1 MDTVIFETDNAIF
14 SFDLAD
20 VQDLL
25 SCYSSEHQVE
35 EATDLLRF
43 LESSSEDPKKIPIEN
58 DYFGYIALDLFNN
71 GNGSVFCKS
80 CQKTYQAKQLQ
91 SFPLGF
97 GESPFT
103 IHSIKKGGFFKRLF
117 GQRTK
122 RMGMMGGKEFKCP
135 EGHELIFMRR
145 YVPILEIDAL
155 RYPLGCWKSWR
166 IPIPKIRF
174 EK

>member
-1 MDTVIFETDNAIF
+1 MTTVIFETDNAIF

-35 EATDLLRF
+35 EATDLLKV
-43 LESSSEDPKKIPIEN
+43 LESMPGDIRKVPPEN
-58 DYFGYIALDLFNN
+58 EFFDYVVLDLL
-71 GNGSVFCKS
+71 GKGKGSIFCIS
-80 CQKTYQAKQLQ
+80 CQKTYHAKQLQ

-122 RMGMMGGKEFKCP
+122 RMGMMGGKEFQCP
-135 EGHELIFMRR
+135 EGHELIAM
-145 YVPILEIDAL
+145 ITWI
-155 RYPLGCWKSWR
+155 S
-166 IPIPKIRF
+166 
-174 EK
+174 

>member
-1 MDTVIFETDNAIF
+1 MTTVIFETDNAIF

-35 EATDLLRF
+35 EATDLLKV
-43 LESSSEDPKKIPIEN
+43 LESMPGAIRKAPPEN
-58 DYFGYIALDLFNN
+58 EFFDYVVLDLL
-71 GNGSVFCKS
+71 GKGKGSIFCKS
-80 CQKTYQAKQLQ
+80 CKKEYPSTDLQ

-122 RMGMMGGKEFKCP
+122 RMGIMGGKEFQCP
-135 EGHELIFMRR
+135 EGHELIFM
-145 YVPILEIDAL
+145 ITWIT
-155 RYPLGCWKSWR
+155 
-166 IPIPKIRF
+166 
-174 EK
+174 